1 MYLVVIYISL
11 FHLWALIFIQPK
23 CGELCRC
30 MSLHFLLLTQR
41 LLLLPEK
48 LLLALSLVFKVTLK
62 V

>member
-30 MSLHFLLLTQR
+30 MSLHFFLLTQR
-41 LLLLPEK
+41 MLLLLPEK
-48 LLLALSLVFKVTLK
+48 LMFPFPLVL
-62 V
+62 